1 MNSGHRQS
9 VVTDLGREW
18 RTLHSQC
25 VVWALHWEKSPQ
37 LSSLPPAAERSSL
50 VPKRTSLS
58 TLQVLVT
65 FNIRWQTQRYDG
77 APSSWYVDL
86 QVTSGAD
93 RATHAFWWHTHV
105 TGYFFSRVTTLKGRN
120 MILTVS
126 FQCLVTNRNENRP
139 VDHSL
144 FSWTLVTAEINAAP
158 SALTHRLK
166 SPKECFWFASV

>member
-1 MNSGHRQS
+1 MKIILLLMYEAGQVMNSGHRQS
-9 VVTDLGREW
+9 VVTDLGRER

-50 VPKRTSLS
+50 VPKRTPLS

-77 APSSWYVDL
+77 APISWDVDL

-93 RATHAFWWHTHV
+93 QATRAFRWHTHV
-105 TGYFFSRVTTLKGRN
+105 TGYFFSRVTTLKEEVQFWQYLFNVWSPTGVK
-120 MILTVS
+120 TV
-126 FQCLVTNRNENRP
+126 P
-139 VDHSL
+139 
-144 FSWTLVTAEINAAP
+144 
-158 SALTHRLK
+158 
-166 SPKECFWFASV
+166 